1 MTRQQAEAAVIGA
14 IVEIQEMSGRE
25 CLNIGANTK
34 PIGDV
39 PEFDSL
45 NAFEATVEVAARLRM
60 EIPNEANIFINE
72 AGDRVLSVREIAGRL
87 MEIAE
92 NSEGVAHG
100 KRG

>member
-1 MTRQQAEAAVIGA
+1 MTRQQAEAAVIEVVA
-14 IVEIQEMSGRE
+14 EIQEMSGRE
-25 CLNIGANTK
+25 CLDIGAKTK

-39 PEFDSL
+39 PGFDSL
-45 NAFEATVEVAARLRM
+45 NAFEATVAVAARLRM
-60 EIPNEANIFINE
+60 DIPNEANIFIND
-72 AGDRVLSVREIAGRL
+72 AGDAALSVREIAGRL